1 MTLNIYIIFF
11 YQILDSELEAILQD
25 YMLLETQKVSAI
37 NRYV

>member
-1 MTLNIYIIFF
+1 MTLKIYNLFH
-11 YQILDSELEAILQD
+11 QVLDSELEAVLQD